1 MSTGDHNQDYRSEN
15 GFPGHELRME
25 RESKHLTLSQVATDL
40 HLMPKVIA
48 AIESSK
54 PQTFHNPVFMR
65 GYIRNYANYL
75 GLDAKKYTV
84 AFERLGTVNLSPPV
98 IKSTNSV
105 KQRDP
110 FKVPFARGV
119 TWLFVLTMLGVIF
132 WWSKEQYRV
141 VPSDASSLSA
151 SRMTDIASESER
163 LIDEGFLAPDALIAD
178 PLASSRI
185 EDSASSEAVPDIL
198 VADATETEVV
208 IEEIVEEVVE
218 VSPVVFDGL
227 EMNFTNEC
235 WVQVRDSSG
244 RTVYSA
250 VANRGDQV
258 QVAGSEP
265 LSVIIGRVDAVSSA
279 LYKGTIIDVSS
290 LTSTNVARFTLPLN
304 P

>member
-1 MSTGDHNQDYRSEN
+1 
-15 GFPGHELRME
+15 ME

-84 AFERLGTVNLSPPV
+84 AFERLGTVNLAPPV

-119 TWLFVLTMLGVIF
+119 SWLFVLTMLGVIF
-132 WWSKEQYRV
+132 WWSQEQYRV
-141 VPSDASSLSA
+141 VPSDASSLTA
-151 SRMTDIASESER
+151 TMTDIASESER
-163 LIDEGFLAPDALIAD
+163 LIDEGFLAPDALISD
-178 PLASSRI
+178 GNPI
-185 EDSASSEAVPDIL
+185 EDSVGESESPS
-198 VADATETEVV
+198 VAEVV
-208 IEEIVEEVVE
+208 EETVEEVVE
-218 VSPVVFDGL
+218 EIVEILPVIFDGL
-227 EMNFTNEC
+227 DMSFTNEC

-244 RTVYSA
+244 KTIYSA

-258 QVAGSEP
+258 QIAGSEP
-265 LSVIIGRVDAVSSA
+265 LSVIVGRVDAVASA

-290 LTSTNVARFTLPLN
+290 LTNTNVARFTLPLN

>member
-1 MSTGDHNQDYRSEN
+1 
-15 GFPGHELRME
+15 ME

-40 HLMPKVIA
+40 HLMPKVIT

-119 TWLFVLTMLGVIF
+119 TWLFVLTMLGVVV

-141 VPSDASSLSA
+141 VPSDASSLSTTGVA
-151 SRMTDIASESER
+151 DIASESER
-163 LIDEGFLAPDALIAD
+163 LIDEGFLEPDALIAD
-178 PLASSRI
+178 SSTSFNA
-185 EDSASSEAVPDIL
+185 EDSAASESVLDLL
-198 VADATETEVV
+198 VEDETEL
-208 IEEIVEEVVE
+208 EPALEEVVE
-218 VSPVVFDGL
+218 VLPVVFDGL

-235 WVQVRDSSG
+235 WVQVRDASG
-244 RTVYSA
+244 RTIYSA
-250 VANRGDQV
+250 VANSGDQV

-265 LSVIIGRVDAVSSA
+265 LSVIIGRVDAVGSA
-279 LYKGTIIDVSS
+279 LYKGTTIDVSS